1 MLGLSDDMALFVG
14 NNMATGGFSKGV
26 GDIGVEALDDSP
38 PLVDVDVNDVSKKK
52 KVDPSHMASNETRSH
67 KKWSHATRIEDAVYQ
82 NLSIQLGKVASTKE
96 KIYEN

>member
-1 MLGLSDDMALFVG
+1 MLGLSDDMALVMG

-67 KKWSHATRIEDAVYQ
+67 KK
-82 NLSIQLGKVASTKE
+82 
-96 KIYEN
+96 